1 MRVRRAKGACLV
13 AAPVRVTPCGAYV
26 GERGRLV
33 RVLGAQWGV
42 ASRRLRLP
50 AGLGGSPRLGGE
62 AGMSTAEY
70 AVGTLGAA
78 ALAAVLYQVVTGDS
92 VTGKIEELIARALR
106 APF

>member
-33 RVLGAQWGV
+33 RVLGAQWKV
-42 ASRRLRLP
+42 ASRCLRLP
-50 AGLGGSPRLGGE
+50 GLGGSPRLGGE